1 MGQTRA
7 GKPDKNKTDTGREKK
22 GKTKADRDSGQ
33 EKRVAANEAARSSRP
48 RGTKA
53 GENAGDRPGAASA
66 KKKAAAPDRTA
77 GEGAARQKATGRGST
92 PGATYS
98 ASTAQPAASASAIR
112 TAPSTTNAPA
122 SERELRRPRRRRSSW
137 IFGFLKASCSLSARA
152 LSESRLGLGDQ
163 RRDLR
168 KKRSNTARTRRT
180 MPMRPAQISVYA
192 AT

>member
-92 PGATYS
+92 PGAGGQRAGKGAGQEGGKATATTATG
-98 ASTAQPAASASAIR
+98 ASKAKAKGEGPG
-112 TAPSTTNAPA
+112 TNAAEGSTPKTKKVGGQLA
-122 SERELRRPRRRRSSW
+122 SS
-137 IFGFLKASCSLSARA
+137 
-152 LSESRLGLGDQ
+152 
-163 RRDLR
+163 
-168 KKRSNTARTRRT
+168 RSNASGSAGKGRD
-180 MPMRPAQISVYA
+180 
-192 AT
+192 